1 MEWEIVGTDGK
12 YFISDDGRVYS
23 HVDNHGNINV
33 KYRKERKQQETIWGY
48 KTVDL
53 AYPNKRKKAPIH
65 RLVAEHFINNPY
77 CKPCVNHIDGNKHN
91 NHVSNLE
98 WVTHSE
104 NEKHSYK
111 ILGKKPNKTLTGI
124 GNPKPIKDP
133 DSGIIYKS
141 AVYAQSLLGISRR
154 DTNKFIKITRE
165 EYKQWL
171 MDTETMHTAT

>member
-12 YFISDDGRVYS
+12 YFISDEGRVYS
-23 HVDNHGNINV
+23 HVDNHGNVDI

-98 WVTHSE
+98 WVTYSE
-104 NEKHSYK
+104 NEKHSYHVLGKVYKKLPIGSNNKPLLDPRSGKMYNSAKEAQK
-111 ILGKKPNKTLTGI
+111 ILGI
-124 GNPKPIKDP
+124 G
-133 DSGIIYKS
+133 
-141 AVYAQSLLGISRR
+141 RR
-154 DTNKFIKITRE
+154 ATDTFIKITKE
-165 EYKQWL
+165 EYKRWQ
-171 MDTETMHTAT
+171 MATEMTHTVM